1 MHNPDSPVAYLDQ
14 ASMNRIADKHALD
27 KYLKSL
33 GGNSKDDHNFRFLVN
48 PELKKALR
56 GLISK
61 LGKTD
66 QQILYLRYWD
76 DLCIDEISSALQISE
91 KEVNQRLVEIL
102 ANLREHILTH
112 VSGKGGRGKGSKRTC
127 QK

>member
-27 KYLKSL
+27 KYLKGL
-33 GGNSKDDHNFRFLVN
+33 GGNSSEDRDFRFLVN
-48 PELKKALR
+48 PRLKKALR
-56 GLISK
+56 GIVSK

-76 DLCIDEISSALQISE
+76 DQCIDEISSALQIPE
-91 KEVNQRLVEIL
+91 KEVNKRLIEIL
-102 ANLREHILTH
+102 AKLRENILAH
-112 VSGKGGRGKGSKRTC
+112 VSGKGKTRGRRQSVWHE
-127 QK
+127 